1 MKTITNREKYDN
13 EIYVFKKEQV
23 LKDNKKLNKKKI
35 IIIILIIIFI
45 LFIIAFLSVYLIKYK
60 DYLKKLFDKD
70 KKIQN
75 SLQTEEIELIENLT
89 QKLIEQP
96 TEKPTEQPTERLTE
110 KQIEQPTEKTNRT
123 IIL

>member
-1 MKTITNREKYDN
+1 MKTTTNREKYDN

-23 LKDNKKLNKKKI
+23 LKDEKKLNKKKI

-45 LFIIAFLSVYLIKYK
+45 LFIITFLSVYLIKNK

-75 SLQTEEIELIENLT
+75 NLQTEEIELTENLT
-89 QKLIEQP
+89 ENQTQNLLSCVIDKLSCPIVFMN
-96 TEKPTEQPTERLTE
+96 
-110 KQIEQPTEKTNRT
+110 I
-123 IIL
+123 